1 MFKNLLKM
9 SKIGY
14 FLSLIAIITIN
25 SKAIAVE
32 PLSFPFNSDSGKY
45 WRYTSDQVMGGV
57 SDGKVTLGQDE
68 GMYYA
73 RLTGNV
79 STKNNG
85 GFIQLRTGISF
96 ANSEQG
102 GNNLQGVRLNVRGN
116 GENYDIHIVTNDR
129 AYYGDFYSATFQA
142 NSEWK
147 MIEFPFNTFT
157 RKGYNTLKLDAK
169 NIRSI
174 AIVAYGRNFI
184 SDISVSTIEFYY

>member
-1 MFKNLLKM
+1 MFKNSFKI
-9 SKIGY
+9 SKISY
-14 FLSLIAIITIN
+14 FLCLIVIITFN

-32 PLSFPFNSDSGKY
+32 PLLFPFNSDSGKY

-57 SDGKVTLGQDE
+57 SDGQVTLEQDD

-79 STKNNG
+79 STKNYG

-102 GNNLQGVRLNVRGN
+102 GKNLQGVRINVRGN

-129 AYYGDFYSATFQA
+129 AHYGDFYSATFQA
-142 NSEWK
+142 DSEWK
-147 MIEFPFNTFT
+147 MIELPFVTFE
-157 RKGYNTLKLDAK
+157 RKGYNTSKLDAK

-174 AIVAYGRNFI
+174 AIVAYGRDFI
-184 SDISVSTIEFYY
+184 SDVSVSTIEFYY